1 MITRE
6 QIMVALLARVQAVC
20 GANFA
25 SYSRRFQT
33 YTDLINMISTGSAD
47 VPAFPAL
54 YVYDGIGFGEG
65 GKDNWERKGRGAA
78 PVIRTINR
86 TIVFYALKPGANT
99 PAGADLTVAG
109 APQLNNLIEVV
120 ESAFVVDDFQRN
132 TMTLG
137 GLVAHCWLEGMGE
150 MIPGD
155 IDPTGLTM
163 QTIPV
168 KILIP

>member
-6 QIMVALLARVQAVC
+6 QIMVALLARIATVC

-25 SYSRRFQT
+25 TYSRRFQT
-33 YTDLINMISTGSAD
+33 YTDLINMISIGSGD

-54 YVYDGIGFGEG
+54 YLYDGIGFGEG
-65 GKDNWERKGRGAA
+65 GKDHWDRKAGQGAQ
-78 PVIRTINR
+78 VIRTINR
-86 TIVFYALKPGANT
+86 TVVFYALKPSANT
-99 PAGADLTVAG
+99 PTGADITVPG
-109 APQLNNLIEVV
+109 AIALNNLTEVV
-120 ESAFVVDDFQRN
+120 ESAFAVDDYQRN

-137 GLVAHCWLEGMGE
+137 GLVAHCWIEGIGE